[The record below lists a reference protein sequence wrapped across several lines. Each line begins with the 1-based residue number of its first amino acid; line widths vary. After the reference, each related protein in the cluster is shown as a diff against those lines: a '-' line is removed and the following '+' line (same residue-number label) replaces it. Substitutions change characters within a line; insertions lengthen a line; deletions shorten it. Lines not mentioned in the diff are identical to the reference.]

1 MLRNNNASPDNM
13 MLSVLMT
20 VSPLIV
26 CTDTLKKTLV
36 MVYVFSAVTFLTVII
51 SSFLPKNISCTL
63 RILIYAVISSL
74 IYIPVRLSVGGLW
87 HGTVETI
94 GIYCPLLAVNFLT
107 TVKADSVF
115 FSSGKTGMT
124 TVLIRYIAGF
134 DILMVLMALV
144 REFLDYGTV
153 NSILTDF
160 PVNIS
165 GFSQSFGGFI
175 CLGLFAG
182 LYRRIRGNETD
193 VSDK

>member
-1 MLRNNNASPDNM
+1 M

-51 SSFLPKNISCTL
+51 SSLVPKNISCTL
-63 RILIYAVISSL
+63 RTLIYAVISSL
-74 IYIPVRLSVGGLW
+74 IYIPVRLSAGGLW

-115 FSSGKTGMT
+115 FSSGKTGMI

-134 DILMVLMALV
+134 DVLMVLMALV
-144 REFLDYGTV
+144 REFLAYGTV

-165 GFSQSFGGFI
+165 GLSQSFGGFI
-175 CLGLFAG
+175 CLGLLAG
-182 LYRRIRGNETD
+182 LYRRIRRNETD